1 MSKRALSP
9 STPKNKSKKYKITFQ
24 TEWLT
29 EFPNI
34 KRSDKGDGFAFC
46 TLCNSTFGVT
56 AGGRNDIT
64 RHNKGSKHIANA
76 SSSKIM
82 PKIATLFKATT
93 PNKVTEAEV
102 IFSTFIAEHNI
113 PFAAADHF
121 TSLCQRMFPDSEIA
135 KKFACRQTKLTHI
148 INSAVASSFD
158 VKITAKCRAEKF
170 SIMIDESNDQGGE
183 RLWRS

>member
-1 MSKRALSP
+1 MSKRSP
-9 STPKNKSKKYKITFQ
+9 STPKNKTKKYKTTFQ

-46 TLCNSTFGVT
+46 AFCNSTFGVT
-56 AGGRNDIT
+56 VGGRNDIT
-64 RHNKGSKHIANA
+64 IQNKGSTYIANA

-93 PNKVTEAEV
+93 PDKVTEAEE

-121 TSLCQRMFPDSEIA
+121 TSLCQHMFPDSEIA
-135 KKFACRQTKLTHI
+135 RKYACRRTKLTYI
-148 INSAVASSFD
+148 INSAVAPSFD
-158 VKITAKCRAEKF
+158 AKVTAACKAEL
-170 SIMIDESNDQGGE
+170 D
-183 RLWRS
+183 WREFV

>member
-1 MSKRALSP
+1 MQL
-9 STPKNKSKKYKITFQ
+9 
-24 TEWLT
+24 
-29 EFPNI
+29 
-34 KRSDKGDGFAFC
+34 
-46 TLCNSTFGVT
+46 T

-64 RHNKGSKHIANA
+64 RHNKGSMHIANA

-82 PKIATLFKATT
+82 PKIDTLFKATT
-93 PNKVTEAEV
+93 RDKVTEAEV

-135 KKFACRQTKLTHI
+135 KKSACHQTKLTHI
-148 INSAVASSFD
+148 INSAVALSFD
-158 VKITAKCRAEKF
+158 AKITAKCRAEKF

-183 RLWRS
+183 KTMAILIRVADRDMQRISARFLSMPICNIGTGGNLFKALNDVFV